1 MARVLVAEDDR
12 DLCWIWSETL
22 ADDGHDVVVAYDGE
36 AAAAALE
43 AETFDVLISDV
54 VMPVSGAIVLA
65 ALARMRQPEMRVIAV
80 TGSLA
85 LRDSPLDDAVDGA
98 DLTLRKPIDLE
109 MLVATVRE
117 VLRAAAA

>member
-1 MARVLVAEDDR
+1 MSRVLIAEDDR

-22 ADDGHDVVVAYDGE
+22 ADAGHDVVVTHDGE

-43 AETFDVLISDV
+43 SAPFDVLICDV

-65 ALARMRQPEMRVIAV
+65 GFARRVQPDIRVIAV

-85 LRDSPLDDAVDGA
+85 LRDVPLEDEIEGA
-98 DLTLRKPIDLE
+98 ERTLRKPLNLDTLCE
-109 MLVATVRE
+109 VVDEFVRAD
-117 VLRAAAA
+117 AA

>member
-22 ADDGHDVVVAYDGE
+22 ADAGHDVLVAYDGE

-43 AETFDVLISDV
+43 TEMFDVLVSDV

-65 ALARMRQPEMRVIAV
+65 GLARMRQPDIRIIAV

-85 LRDSPLDDAVDGA
+85 LRDRRLEDEVEGA
-98 DLTLRKPIDLE
+98 DLTLRKPVDLDD
-109 MLVATVRE
+109 LVETVE
-117 VLRAAAA
+117 DALRARAA

>member
-1 MARVLVAEDDR
+1 M
-12 DLCWIWSETL
+12 
-22 ADDGHDVVVAYDGE
+22 VAYDGE

-65 ALARMRQPEMRVIAV
+65 ALARLRQPAIRVIAV

-85 LRDSPLDDAVDGA
+85 LRDSPLDEAVEGA

-109 MLVATVRE
+109 TLVAAVRE
-117 VLRAAAA
+117 ALRAAAA

>member
-22 ADDGHDVVVAYDGE
+22 ADAGHDVVVAYDGE

-43 AETFDVLISDV
+43 TEMFDVLVSDV

-65 ALARMRQPEMRVIAV
+65 GLARMRQPDIRIIAV

-85 LRDSPLDDAVDGA
+85 LRDRRLEDEVEGA
-98 DLTLRKPIDLE
+98 DRTLRKPVDLDD
-109 MLVATVRE
+109 LVQTVE
-117 VLRAAAA
+117 DVLRAQAA

>member
-22 ADDGHDVVVAYDGE
+22 ADDGHDVVVADDGE

-43 AETFDVLISDV
+43 TEAFDVLISDV

-65 ALARMRQPEMRVIAV
+65 ALARLRRPDVRVIAV

-85 LRDSPLDDAVDGA
+85 LRDRPLDDEVDGA
-98 DLTLRKPIDLE
+98 DLTLRKPIDLDT
-109 MLVATVRE
+109 LVAAVRDM
-117 VLRAAAA
+117 LRAAAA

>member
-43 AETFDVLISDV
+43 TEAFDVLISDV

-65 ALARMRQPEMRVIAV
+65 ALARLRQPCIQVIAV

-85 LRDSPLDDAVDGA
+85 LRDRPLESEVEGA
-98 DLTLRKPIDLE
+98 DLTLRKPIDLDT
-109 MLVATVRE
+109 LVAAVRDL
-117 VLRAAAA
+117 LRAAAA

>member
-1 MARVLVAEDDR
+1 MARVLVADDDR

-22 ADDGHDVVVAYDGE
+22 ADAGHEVVVAYDGE

-43 AETFDVLISDV
+43 AQVFDVLISDV

-65 ALARMRQPEMRVIAV
+65 ALARLRQPGIRVVAV

-85 LRDSPLDDAVDGA
+85 LRGRRLEDEVEGA
-98 DLTLRKPIDLE
+98 DTTLRKPVDLE
-109 MLVATVRE
+109 TLCETVR
-117 VLRAAAA
+117 RAVRAEAA